1 MTVTPAPQRT
11 LIFDWNSTL
20 LDDAQILCDAFN
32 ILITQCG
39 RQAIDLKTYQD
50 RYDMPI
56 ERFYMNHGFAEHEI
70 PALLPQ
76 FAKVFHSNYEPMAYS
91 RPLREGA
98 EELLAFA
105 QGADIHTI
113 ILSNHLRSPILEHL
127 DRLSI
132 AAYIREVIAYPSR
145 DEQFRH
151 ENKGTKLHRYL
162 AANSLDPTHAVI
174 IGDSPEEAIIAREQG
189 LASVAIT
196 GGCVSEE
203 RLRRAN
209 PDYLVHSLTELQP
222 ILKER
227 WGI

>member
-1 MTVTPAPQRT
+1 MATPARQHV

-32 ILITQCG
+32 ILFAECG
-39 RQAIDLKTYQD
+39 FEPVDLKTYQD

-70 PALLPQ
+70 PALLPK
-76 FAKVFHSNYEPMAYS
+76 FAQVFHDHYEPMAYS

-98 EELLAFA
+98 EDLLAFA
-105 QGADIHTI
+105 QDAGSHTI
-113 ILSNHLRSPILEHL
+113 ILSNHLRPPILEHL
-127 DRLSI
+127 ERLSI
-132 AAYIREVIAYPSR
+132 AAYIREVLAYPSR
-145 DEQFRH
+145 GEQFRKESKGKKL
-151 ENKGTKLHRYL
+151 ENYL
-162 AANSLDPTHAVI
+162 RDNSLDPARAVI
-174 IGDSPEEAIIAREQG
+174 VGDSPEEAIIAREQG

-203 RLRRAN
+203 RLRKAG
-209 PDYLVHSLTELQP
+209 PDYLIHSLTELQP

-227 WGI
+227 WGL